1 MLHEFHLPYI
11 FSAKRRIESLRTQA
25 EFLVKNVAIRASCDL
40 LHLLTA
46 CSAFDPSGS
55 LNTRFLNNTL
65 GQTWVLTCSSRRRK
79 KKWNKKKM
87 GARPRE
93 SHHKMIT
100 GSQLLLRYLLATY
113 PVCCTAKEWLS
124 RGSRLHGSKLHS
136 EPCSTP
142 SAASSVEAGS
152 ASEMPNSCKDLQSGR
167 FGLEDRLSVVKS
179 RHHIDNIPTMA
190 PCLKAEKPL

>member
-1 MLHEFHLPYI
+1 MTKVLSQLSCAKDALDLRMQRLERNLMRDPSYQDLGVCCMSSIFHTSSVPRGGLNP
-11 FSAKRRIESLRTQA
+11 SVREA

-65 GQTWVLTCSSRRRK
+65 GQTWVLTCSSPRRK
-79 KKWNKKKM
+79 KKWNKKRT

-113 PVCCTAKEWLS
+113 PVCCTSKKMVIT
-124 RGSRLHGSKLHS
+124 RLPSPRVQAPQRALFNTVCSKLGGGGI
-136 EPCSTP
+136 C
-142 SAASSVEAGS
+142 
-152 ASEMPNSCKDLQSGR
+152 Q
-167 FGLEDRLSVVKS
+167 
-179 RHHIDNIPTMA
+179 
-190 PCLKAEKPL
+190 